1 VLLLGFHVI
10 TASDIDR
17 LGSLMYLHDHRIVNT
32 IQTETGVSDVPV
44 VTTVMQ
50 FLALNLTVGDACAH
64 SSIPAISESLAV

>member
-1 VLLLGFHVI
+1 
-10 TASDIDR
+10 
-17 LGSLMYLHDHRIVNT
+17 MYLHDHRIVNT

-64 SSIPAISESLAV
+64 FSIPAISESLAV